1 MMDKKKKRPASII
14 LVGLMGMIVACIL
27 LIANSFL
34 ESHKKR
40 LLDDMEVGLT
50 SRAANQTALLA
61 VWTATIYNQIE
72 AFIGQKVVQ
81 RFVYHVNASKAS
93 VEDVQT
99 AADSIVASHMSQT
112 SGDADSEDKS
122 IEWKIL
128 LPRVKQEFVEFAEQ
142 NTNFYAASLA
152 NSDLEIYFA
161 PQGEPVIEKEQ
172 QERMQQAL
180 AEGKVQILPAYRVDR
195 RLIVDIVYP
204 VRAPENMAEKEG
216 EISGLFLCSCDIT
229 ELVDNTDQPDEK
241 FLFTSALLELKDKN
255 LRLLDSKVEQGFHPL
270 PDEEVTQGKNTGAA
284 WEIGDGNKLPLAKRL
299 VPSRIG
305 KAGLPAYTLALPL
318 PDTPWYLLQSVSE
331 SAFDEKYEQYK
342 QNVVIACVLAT
353 ALAGIFILAMWW
365 WLIGRRERA
374 VAKDMHELY
383 QMVKDQKQI
392 LDGVNAALSAGVVL
406 NDLAG
411 TIYYANPSYAAMANM
426 DPHHMHGMSYKD
438 LPIDMARS
446 LASHTNTVDSSG
458 VMGTFTEEFEVGGV
472 RHHYLTKSTPFL
484 DEDNNM
490 VGIVSVYSDVSDL
503 VAAQARAQRMVTQ
516 TVAVFLRT
524 IEAHDPYLGGHSF
537 LAAELAVVLAFCLG
551 VNDEET
557 MDTLRTAASLSQI
570 GMIHLPRQLLLKTGK
585 LTPAERQF
593 MQRHVQYAAAALQGI
608 DFGLPVLP
616 AIVQMY
622 ERLDGSGYPNQ
633 LSGDQICF
641 NARILAVAN
650 TFVALMRPR
659 SYRSPH
665 TVESAL
671 AILNGQPPKYDP
683 QIVGALSS
691 YLATEN
697 GRVFLKKLLQNKQK
711 LAEGRPAQ
719 NGAQQNTVA
728 QAKVV
733 ANRTAAGPAQG

>member
-1 MMDKKKKRPASII
+1 MLDKKKKIPASII
-14 LVGLMGMIVACIL
+14 LAGLMGLVVAFIL
-27 LIANSFL
+27 LVANSFL

-40 LLDDMEVGLT
+40 LLDDMEVSLT

-61 VWTATIYNQIE
+61 VWTTSIYNQID
-72 AFIGQKVVQ
+72 AFIGQKEVQ

-93 VEDVQT
+93 VEDVQM
-99 AADSIVASHMSQT
+99 AADSIVASQAEQDPDD
-112 SGDADSEDKS
+112 GENQGENN
-122 IEWKIL
+122 EWKKL

-152 NSDLEIYFA
+152 NSELEVYFA
-161 PQGEPVIEKEQ
+161 PQGEPLLEKEQ
-172 QERMQQAL
+172 RERMQQAL
-180 AEGKVQILPAYRVDR
+180 AEGKVQILPAYRADR
-195 RLIVDIVYP
+195 RLIVDIVCP
-204 VRAPENMAEKEG
+204 VRAPVNLAEKEG

-229 ELVDNTDQPDEK
+229 GLVDNTDQPDEK
-241 FLFTSALLELKDKN
+241 FLFTSALLELTGKN
-255 LRLLDSKVEQGFHPL
+255 LRLLDPKAEHGFYPL
-270 PDEEVTQGKNTGAA
+270 QPEPETDGKETGAG
-284 WEIGDGNKLPLAKRL
+284 WEIVDGKLPLEKRL
-299 VPSRIG
+299 VPTRIG
-305 KAGLPAYTLALPL
+305 KNGLPAYTLALPL
-318 PDTPWYLLQSVSE
+318 PGTPWFLLQSRSE
-331 SAFDEKYEQYK
+331 SDFHERFQGFK
-342 QNVVIACVLAT
+342 QNVIIACVLAT
-353 ALAGIFILAMWW
+353 ALAAILLLAMWW
-365 WLIGRRERA
+365 WFVGRRDRA
-374 VAKDMHELY
+374 VANDMRELY
-383 QMVKDQKQI
+383 QMVNDQKQI
-392 LDGVNAALSAGVVL
+392 LDGVNSALSAGVVL

-411 TIYYANPSYAAMANM
+411 TIYYVNPSYAAMANM
-426 DPHHMHGMSYKD
+426 DPHLMHGMSYKD

-446 LASHTNTVDSSG
+446 LAAHTNTVDSSG
-458 VMGTFTEEFEVGGV
+458 TMGTFTEEFEVGGV

-484 DEDNNM
+484 DADNNI

-537 LAAELAVVLAFCLG
+537 LTAELAVVLAFCLG

-585 LTPAERQF
+585 LTSAERQF
-593 MQRHVQYAAAALQGI
+593 MQRHVQYAAAALEGI

-622 ERLDGSGYPNQ
+622 ERLDGSGYPKQ
-633 LSGDQICF
+633 LSGEKICF

-650 TFVALMRPR
+650 PFVALMRPR

-671 AILNGQPPKYDP
+671 SILSTQPPQYDP
-683 QIVGALSS
+683 QIVSALRA

-697 GRVFLKKLLQNKQK
+697 GRGFLTKLLQSKQK
-711 LAEGRPAQ
+711 MAEDKQAQ
-719 NGAQQNTVA
+719 NATQQSSAQPKGAGA
-728 QAKVV
+728 
-733 ANRTAAGPAQG
+733 AQG